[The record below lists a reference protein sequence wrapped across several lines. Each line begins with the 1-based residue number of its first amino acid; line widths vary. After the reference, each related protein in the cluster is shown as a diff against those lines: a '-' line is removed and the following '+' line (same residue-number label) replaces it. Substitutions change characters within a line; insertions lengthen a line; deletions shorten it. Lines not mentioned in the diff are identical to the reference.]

1 LSNGAVAQRHFTTS
15 LEKELLRAPKGLT
28 DAMITRMLGTY
39 VDLLQASE
47 NVLEGA
53 GLELN

>member
-1 LSNGAVAQRHFTTS
+1 MSNGAVAQRHFTTS
-15 LEKELLRAPKGLT
+15 LEKELPRTPEGLT

-39 VDLLQASE
+39 VDLLQAWE

>member
-1 LSNGAVAQRHFTTS
+1 LSNDAVAQRHFTTS

>member
-1 LSNGAVAQRHFTTS
+1 MAQRHFTTS
-15 LEKELLRAPKGLT
+15 LEKELPRTPKGLT